1 MTTKIRTN
9 NTDLGSDTAGIVIP
23 KGTTEQRSDA
33 EGAIRYNTTT
43 TLFEY
48 YDGSSWT
55 SLEPTPTITSIT
67 PTNVNE
73 YDSTGTTT
81 FTVNG
86 TGFKPGITAQLIS
99 DTGSTI
105 SFDTVTRV
113 SSTVLTAVVSN
124 ANVITQ
130 NEPFDVK
137 VTSASGLTSTA
148 LNQININNNVY
159 FATAS
164 GSLGTQR
171 VGTFSAF
178 VQAIDPESVSVGYEI
193 AGGSLPTGFS
203 LNSATGEI
211 SGTISLETSD
221 TTYTFV
227 VRAYDDA
234 SNVAEREFS
243 ITLQGPVGESFTTAG
258 AGTFNVPVGVTSVD
272 ALIVAGGG
280 GGATGQA
287 GGGGA
292 GGLIFKPGI
301 PVTPGGTVTFQIGNT
316 SGQIG
321 VGNDTTL
328 TYGSP
333 AVTLTAKGGGAG
345 GTGGHEGGQGGQ
357 QPGGS
362 GGGSGGG
369 GGGGG
374 TATQPA
380 QPGDSGSLGFGNAGG
395 VGSTT
400 GGGGGGAGAVGGNA
414 GTWAPNGNAAGKG
427 GDGRAYDMVTPGSP
441 VFYAGGGGGGGGAPG
456 QRPGAPG
463 GAGGGGG
470 GSGPYYDS
478 GSPGSP
484 GQPNTGGGGGG
495 AVRGFSMQGMSVPGS
510 TGGSG
515 IVIIRY

>member
-1 MTTKIRTN
+1 MTTKIRTD

-23 KGTTEQRSDA
+23 KGTTAQRSDT
-33 EGAIRYNTTT
+33 EGTIRYNTTT

-55 SLEPTPTITSIT
+55 TLEPTPTITSIS

-81 FTVNG
+81 FTITG

-105 SFDTVTRV
+105 SFNTVTRV
-113 SSTVLTAVVSN
+113 SSTQLTAVVSN

-137 VTSASGLTSTA
+137 VTAASGLTSTA

-159 FATAS
+159 FVTAS

-193 AGGSLPTGFS
+193 AFGSLPPGFS
-203 LNSATGEI
+203 INSSTGEI
-211 SGTISLETSD
+211 SGTITLETND
-221 TTYTFV
+221 TTYTFT

-234 SNVAEREFS
+234 SNITLREFS
-243 ITLQGPVGESFTTAG
+243 ITLQGPVAESFTTAG

-280 GGATGQA
+280 GGATGNG

-292 GGLIFKPGI
+292 GGLIFKPGL

-345 GTGGHEGGQGGQ
+345 STSGSEGGQGGQ

-362 GGGSGGG
+362 GGG
-369 GGGGG
+369 GGG
-374 TATQPA
+374 TGTQPS
-380 QPGDSGSLGFGNAGG
+380 QPGESGSLGFGNPGG
-395 VGSTT
+395 PSSDT
-400 GGGGGGAGAVGGNA
+400 GGGGGGAGATGTAGGA
-414 GTWAPNGNAAGKG
+414 WAPSPLSGGKG
-427 GDGRAYDMVTPGSP
+427 GDGRAYDLVTPGSP
-441 VFYAGGGGGGGGAPG
+441 VYYAGGGGGGGGYPG
-456 QRPGAPG
+456 GRPGAPG
-463 GAGGGGG
+463 GLGGGGG

-478 GSPGSP
+478 ASPGSP
-484 GQPNTGGGGGG
+484 GTPNTGGGGGG
-495 AVRGFSMQGMSVPGS
+495 AVRGFSMQGMAVPGS

-515 IVIIRY
+515 IVIIKY